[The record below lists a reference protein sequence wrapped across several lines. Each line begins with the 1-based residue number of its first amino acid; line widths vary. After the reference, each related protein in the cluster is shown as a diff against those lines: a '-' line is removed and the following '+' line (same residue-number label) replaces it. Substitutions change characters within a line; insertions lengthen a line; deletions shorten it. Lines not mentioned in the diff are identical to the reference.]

1 LEAYQG
7 FPKILKLQSVLKNKL
22 FMNVKTKLRL
32 LSVVLAVLGILL
44 ILFTIY
50 PIVDYEYTS
59 RKRFPMLVSP
69 LGVQERSIVYSNPL
83 GSYKNLGSWSSE
95 YKIIPIAE
103 SDNEK
108 YLLSIPALR
117 IKDAVVYVGGE
128 DLSKSLIQYPGTA
141 RPGQYGNTVIFGHSV
156 LPVFFNPKN
165 YMSIFSTI
173 PRLKKGDEIFV
184 NNKDVTYKFK
194 ISEMFEVEPDNLDI
208 LDQKLNDSYLSLVTC
223 VPPGHPLKPR
233 RLVVRARLTEI

>member
-1 LEAYQG
+1 
-7 FPKILKLQSVLKNKL
+7 VLKNNL
-22 FMNVKTKLRL
+22 SVNVKTKLRL
-32 LSVVLAVLGILL
+32 LSVVMAASGIFL

-50 PIVDYEYTS
+50 PIIDYEYTS
-59 RKRFPMLVSP
+59 RRRFPKLVSP
-69 LGVQERSIVYSNPL
+69 LGEQVRGAVYSKPL
-83 GSYKNLGSWSSE
+83 GDYKNLSNWSSE
-95 YKIIPIAE
+95 YKIVPLVE
-103 SDNEK
+103 RDEK
-108 YLLSIPALR
+108 YFLSIPSLR
-117 IKDAVVYVGGE
+117 IKDAEVYVGGE

-141 RPGQYGNTVIFGHSV
+141 RPGQYGNTVIFGHSI

-173 PRLKKGDEIFV
+173 PKLKKGDEIFV
-184 NNKDVTYKFK
+184 NIEDVMYKYK

-233 RLVVRARLTEI
+233 RLIVRARLTEI